1 MNLNEEVNRI
11 KEIMNIITEGKS
23 KWTKESAKEE
33 IKKYSK
39 KTEIK
44 QKNPSL
50 YQAIYKNGWSDIF
63 PESFNSQM
71 SWTEE
76 MIRAEA
82 QKYKTKND
90 FVKGSP
96 KAADRAKYYGIWDEI
111 TKDYEVL
118 GNLHKR
124 LVYVYEFPDN
134 TAYVGLTLSK
144 EKRDKLHKIKGPVA
158 KYIKETGL
166 QPTLK
171 IISDD
176 YIDVKDAQN
185 LESCTIDRYRKE
197 GWNLLN
203 TAKAGGLGMCVV
215 TYTLD
220 YVRELAKKY
229 TVLKDF
235 RDNEKSAYDACVRNG
250 WLDEV
255 TKHMRKRTTNWTKDM
270 IQGLADKYETL
281 KDFMDNHI
289 DAYSYALR
297 HNWLSDI
304 TQHLE
309 RKHEKKWNKETLDDE
324 MTKYNSLKEFRTNS
338 PSAYVVANR
347 LLGSQYINDFYGSK
361 MKVNWTDEQLKQE
374 ALKYDN
380 RVDFKLGSPTAY
392 NNASRKGKL
401 DDITQ
406 HMEQI
411 RTKWTKERASEE
423 VLKYNSLVELRKNNL
438 PLYKAILKYKWND
451 LIPDS
456 FRVK

>member
-1 MNLNEEVNRI
+1 MNLQENIQRI
-11 KEIMNIITEGKS
+11 KSIMGIITES
-23 KWTKESAKEE
+23 KTMWTKETAREE

-50 YQAIYKNGWSDIF
+50 YSTIFRHGWSDIF
-63 PESFNSQM
+63 PESYNSQI

-76 MIRAEA
+76 MIRKEA
-82 QKYKTKND
+82 SKYKTKND
-90 FVKGSP
+90 FVKGSR

-134 TAYVGLTLSK
+134 TAYVGLTFSK
-144 EKRDKLHKIKGPVA
+144 EKRDKRHKIEGPVA
-158 KYIKETGL
+158 KHIKKTGL
-166 QPTLK
+166 YPTLK
-171 IISDD
+171 IVSDD

-185 LESCTIDRYRKE
+185 LEFCTIDKYKKE
-197 GWNLLN
+197 GWNILN
-203 TAKAGGLGMCVV
+203 TAKAGGLGSCII

-220 YVRELAKKY
+220 YVRELTQKY

-250 WLDEV
+250 WLGEV
-255 TKHMRKRTTNWTKDM
+255 TKHMQKRTTDWTKEM

-289 DAYSYALR
+289 DAYSYALT
-297 HNWLSDI
+297 HGWIGDI
-304 TQHLE
+304 TKKLE
-309 RKHEKKWNKETLDDE
+309 RKWEKKWNKETLDNE
-324 MTKYNSLKEFRTNS
+324 MSKYVSLNQFRTNS

-361 MKVNWTDEQLKQE
+361 MKVNWTDEKLKQE
-374 ALKYDN
+374 ASKYDN

-392 NNASRKGKL
+392 SNASRNGKL

-406 HMEQI
+406 HMPEERI
-411 RTKWTKERASEE
+411 KWTKERAAEE
-423 VLKYNSLVELRKNNL
+423 VLKYDSLLDIRTNNKK
-438 PLYKAILKYKWND
+438 LYKAILKYEWHD
-451 LIPDS
+451 IIPDPY
-456 FRVK
+456 RV